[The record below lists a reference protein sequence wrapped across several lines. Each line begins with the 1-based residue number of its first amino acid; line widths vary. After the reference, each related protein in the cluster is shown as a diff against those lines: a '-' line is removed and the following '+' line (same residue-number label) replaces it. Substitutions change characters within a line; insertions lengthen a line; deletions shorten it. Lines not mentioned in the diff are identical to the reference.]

1 MLTKEKEKRAAEL
14 FDRIKNLNDADIE
27 KVDLFVKAA
36 EMINIERQKNGD
48 IQTPQASQEVEDG
61 G

>member
-48 IQTPQASQEVEDG
+48 IQTPQAS
-61 G
+61 